1 MDVSGAAFA
10 NQLMYFNNP
19 KISAYDETEFES
31 PSEAE
36 SHPVQHEIAVESY
49 KPPSE
54 RRRNIVGYKYD
65 DELSD
70 NRHAIYH
77 HQADKR
83 VIMGNRGTV
92 PTELRDLY
100 TDAALTIGQ
109 FRKTRHY
116 KNAVKKYQEVQDKYG
131 DNKTYHLSG
140 HSLGS
145 HTTYALAHRF
155 PNSTQSSVGFNQPGS
170 LPGLLSSGIQNVYQT
185 PTQKKV
191 DKFHVTYNNSLDPV
205 SILSRHRISQRNQKR
220 HKSFNPHSLQS
231 WYNY

>member
-1 MDVSGAAFA
+1 MDVSGAAFS

-19 KISAYDETEFES
+19 RINAYDLTEFES
-31 PSEAE
+31 PSRAA
-36 SHPVQHEIAVESY
+36 SHPVHHEIAVESY
-49 KPPSE
+49 KPPGE

-65 DELSD
+65 EDLSD
-70 NRHAIYH
+70 RRHAVYH
-77 HQADKR
+77 HQADQR
-83 VIMGNRGTV
+83 VVMGNRGTV

-109 FRKTRHY
+109 FRKTSHY
-116 KNAVKKYQEVQDKYG
+116 KNAVKKYQAVQAKYG
-131 DNKTYHLSG
+131 RKNSYHLSG

-145 HTTYALAHRF
+145 HTAYALAHRF
-155 PNSTQSSVGFNQPGS
+155 PNSTASSVAYNLPGS

-191 DKFHVTYNNSLDPV
+191 SKFHVTYNNSLDPV
-205 SILSRHRISQRNQKR
+205 SILSRHRTNQRTQMR
-220 HKSFNPHSLQS
+220 QGSWNPHSLQS